1 VSPDD
6 FGRKELHVHDIA
18 ITPPDPDAGTTSF
31 TFTDLT
37 MIDTEDPAVVPA
49 ALAHLREA
57 ARYACGA
64 AARNS
69 CYPPEL
75 PVAVLADT
83 VAAVCA
89 LARQIAPYVGDFW
102 PHAADQIR
110 QARSLLEQARGSLD
124 DARHDTMLTPPAG
137 EHEPLGDAS
146 ALLVSAVTG

>member
-1 VSPDD
+1 
-6 FGRKELHVHDIA
+6 LHVNDIA

-37 MIDTEDPAVVPA
+37 TIDTEDPAVVPA

-57 ARYACGA
+57 ARYVCGA
-64 AARNS
+64 AARNG

-83 VAAVCA
+83 VAALCA
-89 LARQIAPYVGDFW
+89 LARQVTPYVGDFW
-102 PHAADQIR
+102 PHATDQVR

-124 DARHDTMLTPPAG
+124 AARHETVLAPPNDDS
-137 EHEPLGDAS
+137 EPLDGAP

>member
-1 VSPDD
+1 VN
-6 FGRKELHVHDIA
+6 DIA
-18 ITPPDPDAGTTSF
+18 IAPHDPDAGTTAF

-49 ALAHLREA
+49 ALAHLRDA

-64 AARNS
+64 AARNG

-83 VAAVCA
+83 VAVLCA
-89 LARQIAPYVGDFW
+89 LARQVAPYVGDFW
-102 PHAADQIR
+102 PHAADQVR
-110 QARSLLEQARGSLD
+110 QARGLLEQARCSLD
-124 DARHDTMLTPPAG
+124 DARHDTVLTPPADG
-137 EHEPLGDAS
+137 HEPLGDAS